1 MLLSK
6 KYEMDTETLDNVIE
20 GCQLIGFD
28 WKYIYIND
36 SVLKQSKYSSKK
48 ELLGYTM
55 MKKYPGIENTK
66 MFKVLEK
73 CMLQR
78 VSATMENEF
87 IFPDKSV
94 GWFELKIHP
103 VPKGIFILSIDIT
116 DKKKAE
122 KERQEHIKSLEKMM
136 FITSHRVR
144 QPLTNIMGQSAL
156 LNNLT
161 LTQDDLTHIANNMRE
176 SIENLDSFTKELSQF
191 IYDQKIIVKD

>member
-1 MLLSK
+1 
-6 KYEMDTETLDNVIE
+6 MDIETLDNVIE
-20 GCQLIGFD
+20 GCQLIDFD

-36 SVLKQSKYSSKK
+36 SVLKHSKYVNKK
-48 ELLGYTM
+48 DLLGYTM
-55 MKKYPGIENTK
+55 MEKYPGIENTK
-66 MFKVLEK
+66 MFKILKK
-73 CMLQR
+73 CMSQR

-87 IFPDKSV
+87 VFPDKSI

-122 KERQEHIKSLEKMM
+122 KERKEHIKSLEKMM

-156 LNNLT
+156 LKNLT
-161 LTQDDLTHIANNMRE
+161 LSQDDLTHIANNMKE

>member
-1 MLLSK
+1 
-6 KYEMDTETLDNVIE
+6 MDTETLDNVME
-20 GCQLIGFD
+20 GCQLISFD

-36 SVLKQSKYSSKK
+36 SVLKQSKYSFK
-48 ELLGYTM
+48 EELIGYTM
-55 MKKYPGIENTK
+55 MEKYPGIENTK
-66 MFKVLEK
+66 MFKILEK
-73 CMLQR
+73 CMVQR
-78 VSATMENEF
+78 ISANMENEF
-87 IFPDKSV
+87 AFPDKSV

-122 KERQEHIKSLEKMM
+122 KERKEHIKSLEKMM

-156 LNNLT
+156 LNSFKLS
-161 LTQDDLTHIANNMRE
+161 QDDLAHIANNMKE
-176 SIENLDSFTKELSQF
+176 SIENLDTFTRELSQF